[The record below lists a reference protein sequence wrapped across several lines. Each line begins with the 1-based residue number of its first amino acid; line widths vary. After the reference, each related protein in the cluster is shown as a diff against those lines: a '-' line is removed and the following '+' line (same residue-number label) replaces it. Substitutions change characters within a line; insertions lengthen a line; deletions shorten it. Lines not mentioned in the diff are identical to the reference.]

1 MAEHPQQSGKQLAP
15 SAAGEKGSKGS
26 SLSDHQKK
34 MLDILVDMA
43 IKDLLDQGGKCETG
57 VKETTT

>member
-1 MAEHPQQSGKQLAP
+1 M
-15 SAAGEKGSKGS
+15 GSNGPE
-26 SLSDHQKK
+26 LSDRQRK

-57 VKETTT
+57 VKETST